1 MYLAKDFLAAGLV
14 ESLLP
19 NELEGS
25 MMTSE
30 IVLAWLAN
38 ISKVHKLKQENIPN
52 CH

>member
-25 MMTSE
+25 VMTFE
-30 IVLAWLAN
+30 IVLAWN